1 MAKKKRRNEAS
12 VTVSASA
19 RARKT
24 PERSGKGG
32 SGSSKKRHNAAFVVG
47 SVFGGLAGAAA
58 ALWKTPYSGEEL
70 RSKLTGGGKATNGSS
85 TEGTAV
91 VTTVENREHGQ
102 SFKGK
107 VLSIVENK
115 LAPIV
120 GVQLGKTAN
129 DDGSVRTTVVDHR
142 VEPTTTSMGPGA
154 GVRPDTRTMPA
165 ASSSEEYPGATPAY
179 PDDDPVGYDED
190 ESVGAGAGANV
201 TPVDRDGGEPSRMSS
216 PVTPASEDDAAS
228 IEDLTTPQIDLV
240 PEAFKEEEGHMKPF
254 PKLGG
259 NERG

>member
-1 MAKKKRRNEAS
+1 VARKKRRNEAS
-12 VTVSASA
+12 ITVSASA

-32 SGSSKKRHNAAFVVG
+32 SGASKKRHNAAFVVG

-58 ALWKTPYSGEEL
+58 ALWKTPYSGAEL

-91 VTTVENREHGQ
+91 VVATDHREQGQ

-107 VLSIVENK
+107 VLSTVENK

-129 DDGSVRTTVVDHR
+129 DAGSVRTTAVDNR
-142 VEPTTTSMGPGA
+142 VELTTTSMGPGA
-154 GVRPDTRTMPA
+154 GVRPDTGTMPA
-165 ASSSEEYPGATPAY
+165 AASSDEYPGAAPAY
-179 PDDDPVGYDED
+179 PDDDPVGYGED
-190 ESVGAGAGANV
+190 ESAGAGAGANV
-201 TPVDRDGGEPSRMSS
+201 TPVDQSGGEPSRMSS

-228 IEDLTTPQIDLV
+228 VEDLTKPQIDLV
-240 PEAFKEEEGHMKPF
+240 PEAFKEEGHMKPF

-259 NERG
+259 NERS

>member
-1 MAKKKRRNEAS
+1 MAKKKPRNEAS
-12 VTVSASA
+12 ITVSASA

-24 PERSGKGG
+24 PDRSGKGG

-47 SVFGGLAGAAA
+47 SIFGGLAGAAA
-58 ALWKTPYSGEEL
+58 ALWKTPYSGAEL
-70 RSKLTGGGKATNGSS
+70 RAKLTGGGKTANGSS

-91 VTTVENREHGQ
+91 VMATGQREHGQ

-107 VLSIVENK
+107 VLSTVENK

-129 DDGSVRTTVVDHR
+129 DADSVRTVVNNP

-154 GVRPDTRTMPA
+154 GVRPDTRTVPA
-165 ASSSEEYPGATPAY
+165 ASSSDRYPGAAPAY
-179 PDDDPVGYDED
+179 PDNDPVGYGED

-201 TPVDRDGGEPSRMSS
+201 TPVDKGGGEPSRMSP

-228 IEDLTTPQIDLV
+228 VEDLTKPQIDLV

-259 NERG
+259 NERS